1 MYQFCNSAPLMDLSA
16 EGSGNQLVFSTPNER
31 AVVVLSEAGTIAS
44 VEHTDLSTGE
54 TRTILESDCKHIV
67 VGEKNWERDVYHYL
81 KPNPAPHL
89 QMRLGLTV
97 HRGDGTW
104 SSLPH
109 DFENT
114 LEPGF
119 EEVFFYLL
127 KGDPKKA
134 FQVGRGVWADNAQV
148 DTVWPIQDRVFG
160 VVPMGYHPI
169 VGEPGVNVSYV
180 WAYLVKVKHWEKI

>member
-1 MYQFCNSAPLMDLSA
+1 MYQFCNSAPLMDLNA

-31 AVVVLSEAGTIAS
+31 AVVVLSDAGTIAS
-44 VEHTDLSTGE
+44 VQHIDLSNGE
-54 TRTILESDCKHIV
+54 TRTILESECKHIV
-67 VGEKNWERDVYHYL
+67 VGENNWQRDVYHYL
-81 KPNPAPHL
+81 KPNPAHHL

-109 DFENT
+109 AFENT

-127 KGDPKKA
+127 KGGPKKA
-134 FQVGRGVWADNAQV
+134 FQVGRGVWADNSQV
-148 DTVWPIQDRVFG
+148 DRVWPIQDRVFG
-160 VVPMGYHPI
+160 VVPMGYHPV

-180 WAYLVKVKHWEKI
+180 WAYLVKSKHWEKI